1 MSRTVAEKKINFKI
15 KNNMKKHSTWKK
27 VISYRQLYLM
37 ALPAFI
43 YYVIFHYIPIYGV
56 TVAFKDFSFVHGIT
70 GSEWVGLEYFKFMFS
85 GNAFYRVFSN
95 TFILGILKICFGFPI
110 PVIFA
115 LLLNEIRHVRFK
127 KMIQTTSYLPHFLSW
142 VILGGMFLQIFS
154 IHGPLNAL
162 FELLG
167 MEKISFLTNPQ
178 RFRVLLV
185 ATHIWKS
192 MGWNS
197 IIFLAAIASID
208 TQMYEAAVID
218 GAGRIKR
225 MIHITLPSILPIIII
240 MFILSVGN
248 IIKDDFDQ
256 IFNLYN
262 PAVYSTA
269 DVISTYVYR
278 QGLEQMNFSY
288 AAAVDLFKNIIA
300 LILVFTS
307 NTIANKLDDEGY
319 GIW

>member
-162 FELLG
+162 FEFLG